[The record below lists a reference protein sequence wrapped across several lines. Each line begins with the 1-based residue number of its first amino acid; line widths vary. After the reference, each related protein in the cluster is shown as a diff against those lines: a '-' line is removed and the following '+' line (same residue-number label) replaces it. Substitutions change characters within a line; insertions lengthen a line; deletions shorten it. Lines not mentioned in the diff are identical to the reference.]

1 MSKLDMFNYLRGY
14 LRAAVA
20 QCPGDDAGVENCSD
34 PNNAYSQYYQRKFY
48 PKYGHLDSTGVAQE
62 FITAVEAFAYNL
74 SLFDKSSGAGNTL
87 KNALLEAVSTIAPKV
102 VDKISV
108 VGPDL
113 ISGTLTEIQ
122 AANQT
127 GININKEMISSFSE
141 FEKVV
146 DDLSSRGKIS
156 SEDVDLFKEKQ
167 NKVSFRNTIDYN
179 NKNAIVSA
187 MSKNNSKDGMLELVK
202 EGLTTAIN
210 KIFTDNYTNLNT
222 SSSTQATQVLNALK
236 SGNVN
241 EGDMELFQKFANVID
256 RNTNQVLSE
265 SQYSFIDPAIHRIN
279 LMTDNVMTDSTANTM
294 VRILKVFKWLPV
306 LTKEQANTYSNNVY
320 YLRKIADGAYK
331 SNSEPANFPTTPKE
345 LPVDIEKLLKEVI
358 LRHSTP
364 QAHIADDDF
373 SAQNEALSGTWTR
386 RSDNTFEHK
395 LSNGETAVYR
405 VGDAG
410 FDQNVKEQLQNCQLG
425 FDKPDKC
432 REFLRDVAEGNASSS
447 ELINYVNNMTSD
459 VTVETIR
466 ELHPKIALAIL
477 KSFGFRRR
485 VCKDKV
491 AGRSLE
497 KVQNT
502 KEWLETWVSKKFDS
516 KQVETIKNNTHLLLF
531 LDLLSQLINSNPSV
545 LNDSYVGETEESTGD
560 VEIPEFLVKRKVSPV
575 RSISNNTPK
584 VLKWTDIISNMHKTY
599 GSFTRGLNFANL
611 NNLPFGLDGLTVAA
625 ALPTSVNVVGSTH
638 GGVMSGGSGEPKTAI
653 LNRGTRIQYS
663 NDVAQILG
671 RLIGNLKGFGKIL
684 SKEDTQKLDKKMQE
698 FSQLEKQLY
707 DTANKIQL
715 YAQLLKIV
723 DTDHRSETVSENHI
737 KQFIN
742 TYQHLLGRYEKS
754 GNTLQTLISLI
765 NECTDGKSCVND
777 GEL

>member
-20 QCPGDDAGVENCSD
+20 QCPGDAGVENCPD
-34 PNNAYSQYYQRKFY
+34 PNNAYSQYYLQKFY
-48 PKYGHLDSTGVAQE
+48 PNYGHLNPTGVAQQ

-74 SLFDKSSGAGNTL
+74 SLVDKSSGAGNTL
-87 KNALLEAVSTIAPKV
+87 KNALSSKIYEFAQEVDNNVTPQIGTMADADALANLINNSMHNMADKFNDIVQNLFDTGKIAK
-102 VDKISV
+102 K
-108 VGPDL
+108 DL
-113 ISGTLTEIQ
+113 DDYKGFDLKGQFTT
-122 AANQT
+122 NFDYKRT
-127 GININKEMISSFSE
+127 DPTISSM
-141 FEKVV
+141 K
-146 DDLSSRGKIS
+146 
-156 SEDVDLFKEKQ
+156 
-167 NKVSFRNTIDYN
+167 TN
-179 NKNAIVSA
+179 N
-187 MSKNNSKDGMLELVK
+187 NNNGLLNLVK
-202 EGLTTAIN
+202 LGFDGQIN
-210 KIFTDNYTNLNT
+210 EFFKTNYTSLNT
-222 SSSTQATQVLNALK
+222 SSSKEATQVLTALK

-241 EGDMELFQKFANVID
+241 EGDMELFQRFANVIN

-265 SQYSFIDPAIHRIN
+265 NQYASIDLRDHRIN
-279 LMTDNVMTDSTANTM
+279 LMTENVDMGTSGGGI
-294 VRILKVFKWLPV
+294 VRTLKVFKWLPV
-306 LTKEQANTYSNNVY
+306 LTKDQAATLPSFTGNEYG
-320 YLRKIADGAYK
+320 LRAIADDVYK
-331 SNSEPANFPTTPKE
+331 KSTAPANLSTIPKE

-358 LRHSTP
+358 ARHSTP

-405 VGDAG
+405 IGDAG
-410 FDQNVKEQLQNCQLG
+410 FDQNVKEQLQNCKLG
-425 FDKPDKC
+425 FDNKPDQC
-432 REFLRDVAEGNASSS
+432 RDFLRAVAEGNATASD
-447 ELINYVNNMTSD
+447 LMIYVKDMTSD

-625 ALPTSVNVVGSTH
+625 ALPTSVNVVGSTY